1 MDNQNQYNFIMD
13 PSSNQSSGPAFLR
26 DPKKRILI
34 AGAFV
39 VIVLLIVMVIAG
51 SLLSLGN
58 KSSEGLKDLVAYQT
72 EILRVT
78 EIGLKDSKDL
88 SVKSKIGTIQ
98 SFTSSDLNQTRSLVN
113 GEIEKFELAKFQDS
127 NTDKAL
133 SSALASNSFDTEIIE
148 QLDTLFSSYQVELK
162 KVYDSTSDEEDK
174 LILNT
179 ANENIVIYEG
189 L

>member
-1 MDNQNQYNFIMD
+1 MDNQNQYNFIME
-13 PSSNQSSGPAFLR
+13 PGSNQSSGPAFLR
-26 DPKKRILI
+26 DPKKRILF

-39 VIVLLIVMVIAG
+39 VIVLMIVMVVAG

-58 KSSEGLKDLVAYQT
+58 KSSAGLKDLVAYQT
-72 EILRVT
+72 EILRVS

-88 SVKSKIGTIQ
+88 SVKAKIGTIQ
-98 SFTSSDLNQTRSLVN
+98 SFTASDLNKTKALVD
-113 GEIEKFELAKFQDS
+113 GDIEKFELAKFQDS

-133 SSALASNSFDTEIIE
+133 SSALASNNFDSEIIE
-148 QLDTLFSSYQVELK
+148 QLDNLFSSYQNELK
-162 KVYDSTSDEEDK
+162 KVYESSSDEEDK